1 MRRLIAVVGSVLT
14 VAVLVQGGTVAGWAG
29 DEHPSRV
36 VLTDDSGDV
45 WSWSHTSGES
55 ALIGHKPTVDVIRAR
70 AAHRPRAVT
79 SMTGVVDLRRVGP
92 FQDHAMR
99 VRTPTRFFA
108 VWVLAR
114 KGNWAGRHDLFDL
127 ETGERVRCPGLSH
140 DIDYEADRV
149 TVAVPRTCIGTP
161 RWVRLSL
168 QNSLGKPDGTYSDN
182 PHNAAALPGA
192 QGTIRLYHS

>member
-1 MRRLIAVVGSVLT
+1 LLS
-14 VAVLVQGGTVAGWAG
+14 VAVLVQGGTVVGWAG

-36 VLTDDSGDV
+36 MLTDDRGDV

-55 ALIGHKPTVDVIRAR
+55 TLIGQKPTVDVIRAR

-79 SMTGVVDLRRVGP
+79 STTRVVELRRVGP

-99 VRTPTRFFA
+99 VRTPTGFFA
-108 VWVLAR
+108 VWVLAT
-114 KGNWAGRHDLFDL
+114 KGNWAGQHGLFDL
-127 ETGERVRCPGLSH
+127 ETSERVRCPRLSH
-140 DIDYEADRV
+140 NIDYEANRV

-161 RWVRLSL
+161 KWVRLSL
-168 QNSLGKPDGTYSDN
+168 QSSLGGRDRTHSDN